1 MTTLPRINLDEP
13 RWDQSTYSG
22 RAKHFFT
29 ITNPLN
35 LLVSPSEL
43 ERARTI
49 VKSYRAGEDLP
60 DITEDDIWKAKHLY
74 DSAYH
79 PDTGEKM
86 FILGRMSAQVPMN
99 MTITGCMMTFY
110 KTTPA
115 VVFWQWINQSFNA
128 LVNYTNRSGDSPI
141 PVSTLGTSY
150 VLATGGALV
159 TALGLNSLVKKAPP
173 LIGRW
178 VPFAAVAAA
187 NCVNI
192 PMMRM
197 KELQEGVPVTDENG
211 NKIGESKVAAR
222 TGIASVTLSRILM
235 ASPGM
240 GYLELQDGIL
250 VTDEQGERL
259 GQSKVAA
266 HSAITQ
272 VVLSRIAM
280 ASPSMGKEYVWLL
293 LTSSSYAP
301 PVLLHHYLCFLSGVT
316 LEPAFEM
323 FLYVYILIFFYL
335 TNLYHGLSP
344 VFPPILMNILEKRGT
359 LARYP
364 WASAPLQ
371 VFLCGFCLTF
381 ATPMCCALFPQKSS
395 LKVSSLE
402 DELQE
407 KIKKLPQPIDTVYY
421 NKGL

>member
-1 MTTLPRINLDEP
+1 MTTLPRINIDEP
-13 RWDQSTYSG
+13 RWDQSTYTG

-43 ERARTI
+43 DKAKKI
-49 VKSYRAGEDLP
+49 VKAYRAGESEPGL
-60 DITEDDIWKAKHLY
+60 TEDEIWRAKHLY

-86 FILGRMSAQVPMN
+86 NILGRMSAQVPMN

-110 KTTPA
+110 KTSSA

-128 LVNYTNRSGDSPI
+128 LVNYTNRSGDSDIPI
-141 PVSTLGTSY
+141 NVLGTSY

-192 PMMRM
+192 PMMRR
-197 KELQEGVPVTDENG
+197 KELQEGIPVFDANG
-211 NKIGESKVAAR
+211 NKIGESKVAAQR
-222 TGIASVTLSRILM
+222 GIATVTLSRILM

-240 GYLELQDGIL
+240 
-250 VTDEQGERL
+250 
-259 GQSKVAA
+259 
-266 HSAITQ
+266 
-272 VVLSRIAM
+272 
-280 ASPSMGKEYVWLL
+280 
-293 LTSSSYAP
+293 
-301 PVLLHHYLCFLSGVT
+301 
-316 LEPAFEM
+316 
-323 FLYVYILIFFYL
+323 
-335 TNLYHGLSP
+335 
-344 VFPPILMNILEKRGT
+344 VFPPILMNILERRGT

-364 WASAPLQ
+364 WVGAPLQ

-395 LKVSSLE
+395 LSVSSVE
-402 DELQE
+402 SSIKD
-407 KIKKLPQPIDTVYY
+407 KIKELPHPVDAVYF